1 MKLMKTILR
10 KIIAIIV
17 AGWGVIDWG
26 LSTKGIEVYSDIGIN
41 LPVWIASFTPMIAFV
56 IAAFIWVGIPK
67 DEEEKNE
74 NY

>member
-1 MKLMKTILR
+1 M
-10 KIIAIIV
+10 
-17 AGWGVIDWG
+17 
-26 LSTKGIEVYSDIGIN
+26 KGIEVYSDIGIN

-74 NY
+74 NS